1 LADESITVTG
11 NPTHTGSPRIF
22 YTRILLADGTER
34 FAPGRGDVG
43 AVEQQRQ
50 QRARQRNQQ
59 K

>member
-1 LADESITVTG
+1 M
-11 NPTHTGSPRIF
+11 F

-34 FAPGRGDVG
+34 ISPGRGDVG
-43 AVEQQRQ
+43 AIEQQRQ